1 MLDVRLVDVVTER
14 GSHRAPAP
22 PGTGTPSVRLYVT
35 EGVGLVQSRGDEVI
49 VVQAGD
55 VIRTPPGEE
64 HWHGDAPDH
73 FMTHAP
79 VWEGDETSGGR
90 LVGDDEY
97 GHPSCA

>member
-1 MLDVRLVDVVTER
+1 LPGPVGAEDEVADGVIADLLYGQRVAHRVLDVRLVDVVTER

-22 PGTGTPSVRLYVT
+22 PGTRTPSVRLYVT

-64 HWHGDAPDH
+64 HWHG
-73 FMTHAP
+73 
-79 VWEGDETSGGR
+79 ERS
-90 LVGDDEY
+90 
-97 GHPSCA
+97 